1 MTRGIGDSMALK
13 RACHDNRI
21 HSKLAPEG
29 KQARAIYDAV
39 EQARVEAIGSR
50 AMLGV
55 ADNIGSMLED
65 KYAKAN
71 LADVKDQADAPIE
84 EAIALMVREKLTG
97 RPAPKSGERMVN
109 LWRKW
114 VEEKAS
120 ADLDGLAAKLDDQNA
135 FARVVRDMLAS
146 MEMAEELGDDQE
158 SEDTEDS
165 DDDQPQGEEKSEEGG
180 EDDSG
185 SDDSQ
190 SEDAEPSAE
199 DQEAGET
206 DAADATSD
214 EMTDEDDP
222 DAETPGE
229 AKRPD
234 NPFTNLPKEID
245 YKVFSTA
252 FDETVGAEELCEE
265 EELDRLR
272 AFLDKQLS
280 NLQGVVGRL
289 ANRLQRRLMA
299 QQNRSWDFDL
309 EEGYLD
315 PARLVRVVID
325 PMQPLSFKQERDT
338 KFRDTVV
345 TLVLDNS
352 GSMRGRPITVA
363 ATCADILARTLER
376 CGVSVEILGF
386 TTRAWKGGQAR
397 EKWLKDGKPPNP
409 GRLNDLRHI
418 IYKSADMPW
427 RRARRNLGL
436 MMREGL
442 LKENIDG
449 EALLWAHNRL
459 IARPEQRKILMMISD
474 GAPVDDS
481 TLSVNP
487 GNYLER
493 HLRAVIELIE
503 SRSPVE
509 LLAIG
514 IGHDVTRYY
523 RRAVTIVDA
532 EELAGAMTEQLASL
546 FGEESATRHPPRRPA
561 ARRMTPPSLRL
572 RNWLGGFAALAL
584 ISVLGLANS
593 GDAGSAPL
601 DRITVNA
608 RPITQ
613 FRIGRDER
621 QFGPLEFVGGL
632 EMTANSRHFGAI
644 SAFRFTSPGS
654 NFVGV
659 ADTGFWFFG
668 KLVHDAAQKPAGIAD
683 FRMEQMVDASGQ
695 TFARKWEVDA
705 EGLAVK
711 DGIATVG
718 FERNHRIAQFRIE
731 PGKMGPAIRN
741 LDFLVPVG

>member
-1 MTRGIGDSMALK
+1 MAGPGDNTRNKSKTGSEADSFKRAVTVCMRAIAGDKELEVGFAKDRPALAGSRARLPELPKKASKTDIAITRGLGDSMALK
-13 RACHDNRI
+13 RACHDVRI
-21 HSKLAPEG
+21 HTKLAPEG
-29 KQARAIYDAV
+29 KAARAIYDAV

-50 AMLGV
+50 AMQGV

-71 LADVKDQADAPIE
+71 LVDIKDKADAPIE
-84 EAIALMVREKLTG
+84 EALALMVREKLTG
-97 RPAPKSGERMVN
+97 RPIPKSGERLVE
-109 LWRKW
+109 LWRPW
-114 VEEKAS
+114 VEEKAK
-120 ADLDGLAAKLDDQNA
+120 ADLDGLSAKLGDQQA
-135 FARVVRDMLAS
+135 FARVVREMLAS

-158 SEDTEDS
+158 TEDS
-165 DDDQPQGEEKSEEGG
+165 EDNDDNQPQGEEQSEEGG
-180 EDDSG
+180 EEDSG
-185 SDDSQ
+185 SEQSQ
-190 SEDAEPSAE
+190 SEDAEASADDEQSAE
-199 DQEAGET
+199 TEAS
-206 DAADATSD
+206 DATADDLSD
-214 EMTDEDDP
+214 DDDA

-229 AKRPD
+229 ARRND

-245 YKVFSTA
+245 YKVFTTA

-272 AFLDKQLS
+272 AFLDKQLA
-280 NLQGVVGRL
+280 NLSGVVGRL

-418 IYKSADMPW
+418 IYKSADHPW

-503 SRSPVE
+503 TRSPVE

-546 FGEESATRHPPRRPA
+546 FAEESAKDTRRGGMRR
-561 ARRMTPPSLRL
+561 
-572 RNWLGGFAALAL
+572 
-584 ISVLGLANS
+584 
-593 GDAGSAPL
+593 AG
-601 DRITVNA
+601 
-608 RPITQ
+608 
-613 FRIGRDER
+613 
-621 QFGPLEFVGGL
+621 
-632 EMTANSRHFGAI
+632 
-644 SAFRFTSPGS
+644 
-654 NFVGV
+654 
-659 ADTGFWFFG
+659 
-668 KLVHDAAQKPAGIAD
+668 
-683 FRMEQMVDASGQ
+683 
-695 TFARKWEVDA
+695 
-705 EGLAVK
+705 
-711 DGIATVG
+711 
-718 FERNHRIAQFRIE
+718 
-731 PGKMGPAIRN
+731 
-741 LDFLVPVG
+741 

>member
-1 MTRGIGDSMALK
+1 MAGPGDNTRNKPKTGSEADSFKRAVTVCMRAVAGDKDLEVGFAKDRPALAGNRARLPELPKKATRNDIAITRGLGDSMALK
-13 RACHDNRI
+13 RACHDQRI
-21 HSKLAPEG
+21 HNKLAPEG
-29 KQARAIYDAV
+29 KLARSIFDAV

-50 AMLGV
+50 AMQGV

-71 LADVKDQADAPIE
+71 LVDVRDKADAPLE
-84 EAIALMVREKLTG
+84 EAIALIVREKLTG
-97 RPAPKSGERMVN
+97 RPVPKSAERLVD
-109 LWRKW
+109 LWRPW
-114 VEEKAS
+114 VEEKAGG
-120 ADLDGLAAKLDDQNA
+120 DLDGLSAKLEDQQA
-135 FARVVRDMLAS
+135 FARVVRDMLVS

-158 SEDTEDS
+158 TDDSEENEENE
-165 DDDQPQGEEKSEEGG
+165 QQGEDQSEEGG
-180 EDDSG
+180 EEDSG
-185 SDDSQ
+185 SEQSQ
-190 SEDAEPSAE
+190 SEDAEASSDEEESAE
-199 DQEAGET
+199 TEAT
-206 DAADATSD
+206 DATSD
-214 EMTDEDDP
+214 DLSDEDDA

-229 AKRPD
+229 AKRND
-234 NPFTNLPKEID
+234 NPFLNLPKEID
-245 YKVFSTA
+245 YKVFTTA
-252 FDETVGAEELCEE
+252 FDETVGAEDLCEE

-272 AFLDKQLS
+272 AFLDKQLA
-280 NLQGVVGRL
+280 NLSGVVGRL

-345 TLVLDNS
+345 SLVLDNS

-418 IYKSADMPW
+418 IYKSADHPW

-459 IARPEQRKILMMISD
+459 IGRPEQRKILMMISD

-503 SRSPVE
+503 TRSPVE

-546 FGEESATRHPPRRPA
+546 FGEESARDTRRSGLRR
-561 ARRMTPPSLRL
+561 
-572 RNWLGGFAALAL
+572 
-584 ISVLGLANS
+584 
-593 GDAGSAPL
+593 AG
-601 DRITVNA
+601 
-608 RPITQ
+608 
-613 FRIGRDER
+613 
-621 QFGPLEFVGGL
+621 
-632 EMTANSRHFGAI
+632 
-644 SAFRFTSPGS
+644 
-654 NFVGV
+654 
-659 ADTGFWFFG
+659 
-668 KLVHDAAQKPAGIAD
+668 
-683 FRMEQMVDASGQ
+683 
-695 TFARKWEVDA
+695 
-705 EGLAVK
+705 
-711 DGIATVG
+711 
-718 FERNHRIAQFRIE
+718 
-731 PGKMGPAIRN
+731 
-741 LDFLVPVG
+741 